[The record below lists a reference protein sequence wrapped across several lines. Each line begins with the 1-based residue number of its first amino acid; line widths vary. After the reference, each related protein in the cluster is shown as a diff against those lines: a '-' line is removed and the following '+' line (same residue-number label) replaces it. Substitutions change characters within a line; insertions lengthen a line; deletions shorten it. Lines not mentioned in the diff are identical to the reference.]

1 MGDTWL
7 FCTPSTIWDGEVRV
21 LTRAVIEGSPP
32 AGTRLVQPGSVPFPQ
47 QDQMSP
53 RRTQCCKEGRKIRLE
68 ARRTDLCFCRTV
80 GQLLAMACQTWQT
93 SPEVT
98 DFYIPLGS
106 RKSSKA
112 FKFCFPSSAPLGRKI
127 TQSKGLLCF
136 AQAWEQLTI
145 FLQNPPSNFFLLP
158 PGRVCLSLVCV
169 CSRSDEGWPSL
180 GGLFRVRPLLYN
192 SH

>member
-1 MGDTWL
+1 MGDTRPFL
-7 FCTPSTIWDGEVRV
+7 TPSTIRGGETRV
-21 LTRAVIEGSPP
+21 PTRAAMESGPP
-32 AGTRLVQPGSVPFPQ
+32 AGSSPQATRLVQPGSVTFPQ
-47 QDQMSP
+47 RDQMSQC
-53 RRTQCCKEGRKIRLE
+53 RMQCCKEGRKIRLE
-68 ARRTDLCFCRTV
+68 ALRTNLRFCWTV

-98 DFYIPLGS
+98 DFYIPFGS

-136 AQAWEQLTI
+136 TQAWEQLTI

-158 PGRVCLSLVCV
+158 PGRICLTLVCV
-169 CSRSDEGWPSL
+169 CSQFHEG
-180 GGLFRVRPLLYN
+180 
-192 SH
+192 